1 MLKPQH
7 GFTIVELLV
16 ALLISSLLF
25 IGLISMYF
33 STVQHGGKMLNAN
46 RLYEQLS
53 SAMELMSADIRRAGY
68 WSQAST
74 NVGTSANTNPFMA
87 SGVRLTI
94 SGGNCIL
101 FVFDNNADAALPA
114 ANTGT
119 DDERYGYRLSNG
131 VVQARPSNAPF
142 DCAAANNEWENITDP
157 NLITVTNL
165 TFTQTQK
172 SVSVGA
178 SSNLYFTYI
187 DISLSGRLTND
198 STVQMT
204 LTNHIRVH
212 NDRFAP

>member
-1 MLKPQH
+1 MLRPVR
-7 GFTIVELLV
+7 GFTLVELLI

-33 STVQHGGKMLNAN
+33 STVQHGGKMLNTN

-53 SAMELMSADIRRAGY
+53 AAMELMSGDIRRAGY
-68 WSQAST
+68 WAQAST
-74 NVGTSANTNPFMA
+74 DVGTSANTNPFMA

-101 FVFDNNADAALPA
+101 FVFDNNADATFPSI
-114 ANTGT
+114 NNGT
-119 DDERYGYRLSNG
+119 DDERYGYRLRNG
-131 VVQARPSNAPF
+131 AIQARPSTAPF
-142 DCAAANNEWENITDP
+142 DCAATTAEWENITDP

-172 SVSVGA
+172 SVSVGT
-178 SSNLYFTYI
+178 SSNLFFTYI
-187 DISLSGRLTND
+187 DINLSGRLTND
-198 STVQMT
+198 SAMQMT
-204 LTNHIRVH
+204 LTNHIRIH